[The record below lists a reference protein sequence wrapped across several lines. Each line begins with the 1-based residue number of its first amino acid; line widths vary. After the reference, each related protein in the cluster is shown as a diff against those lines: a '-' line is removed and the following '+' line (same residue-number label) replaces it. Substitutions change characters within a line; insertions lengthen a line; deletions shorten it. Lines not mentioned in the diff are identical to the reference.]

1 VNRIIGTGIDIIE
14 TSRIE
19 KAMRKSPERFRAR
32 TFTDREVEYCE
43 GKKNRFQHYAARF
56 AAKEAAMKALGTGW
70 SRGVGFSDIEIV
82 NDSSGKP
89 ELVFHGKAKAFF
101 KGCGG
106 GSTFLSLSH
115 SREYAVAQVILTG

>member
-1 VNRIIGTGIDIIE
+1 VSRIIGIGIDIVE

-19 KAMRKSPERFRAR
+19 KAMLRNPERFRAR
-32 TFTDREVEYCE
+32 TFTDREVQYCE
-43 GKKNRFQHYAARF
+43 NKKNRFQHYAARF

-70 SRGVGFSDIEIV
+70 SRGVGFSEIEVV

-89 ELVFHGKAKAFF
+89 ELVFHGKAKEFF

-115 SREYAVAQVILTG
+115 SREHAAAQVILTE

>member
-1 VNRIIGTGIDIIE
+1 MSQIIGIGIDIIE

-19 KAMRKSPERFRAR
+19 KAMLKSPERFRAR
-32 TFTDREVEYCE
+32 TFTDREVQYCE
-43 GKKNRFQHYAARF
+43 DKKNRFQHYAARF

-70 SRGVGFSDIEIV
+70 SRGVGFSEIEVI

-89 ELVFHGKAKAFF
+89 GLIFHGKAEELF

-106 GSTFLSLSH
+106 GSPFLSLSH
-115 SREYAVAQVILTG
+115 SREYAVAQVVLTG